1 MLMEQKE
8 KKVFIY
14 DLEQFEN
21 FHSATFVNKD
31 DRKDHRVFYIH
42 ESKDQ
47 RQELYDF
54 LQNEV
59 AGLIGFNNVN
69 YDYPLLHYFIHLI
82 DAYENINPLPVERLL
97 QQMHH
102 ESQRII
108 KEEYSA
114 IPEWKVLI
122 PQLDLF
128 RIHHFDNKAKRTSL
142 KAVEIAIQYH
152 NVQDLPFEWDHWVTK
167 DEIVDILNYNMNDV
181 QATLE
186 FYILSKDMVDL
197 RKMLSKTYNLNLR
210 NSNDPKIGQEIF
222 GREIARKKNVR
233 YNSIRDMRTY
243 RHSIDLGKCLLPYI
257 AFSNKEFQDLH
268 TFFKET
274 TIYTTYK
281 PFEKSVIYKGFKYD
295 YGVGGIHGCIESGV
309 YESDET
315 HMILDID
322 VAAYYPALAIRNK
335 FYPRHLGQTFTEV
348 YKELF
353 DTRMEAKKTG
363 NKPVNSGLKLALN
376 GVYGKSN
383 DKYSLFYDPMYTMK
397 VTVNGQLLLT
407 MLSEWLVDEI
417 KGLVMIQVNTDGIT
431 VKIPRTEYNRVMAIC
446 DDWEIRTGMILEY
459 GEYKKMIIRDVNN
472 YLAQTVDGYVKPKGC
487 FEIIP
492 MQNGAVA
499 YNKNWSMRV
508 VPKAIHAHYL
518 EGIPIADFIRK
529 HDNIY
534 DFGIGF
540 RARKDWNIVYTHIE
554 ENVKKEDIQQ
564 RTIRYYVSSSGGSL
578 TKNNKYDHRLIS
590 LEAGRAVTIFNRA
603 YHVPMKQYNINYNYY
618 IAEANKIKNAVHD
631 GQQKLFATL

>member
-1 MLMEQKE
+1 ME
-8 KKVFIY
+8 KKVY
-14 DLEQFEN
+14 VWDLEQLEN
-21 FHSATFVNKD
+21 FHSAVFMNRD
-31 DRKDHRVFYIH
+31 DRKDVRAFYIH
-42 ESKDQ
+42 ESEDQ

-59 AGLIGFNNVN
+59 AGLIGFNSIN
-69 YDYPLLHYFIHLI
+69 YDYPLIHYFIHLM
-82 DAYENINPLPVERLL
+82 DTYEHVDPLPTARFLE
-97 QQMHH
+97 QMYY

-114 IPEWKVLI
+114 IPHWKVLI

-128 RIHHFDNKAKRTSL
+128 RIHHFDNKSKRTSL
-142 KAVEIAIQYH
+142 KAVEIAIQYP
-152 NVQDLPFEWDHWVTK
+152 NVQDMPFEHDHWVTK
-167 DEIVDILNYNMNDV
+167 DEIPSMLNYNYNDV
-181 QATLE
+181 DATHK
-186 FYILSKDMVDL
+186 FYFKSEDMVKL
-197 RKMLSKTYNLNLR
+197 RQMLSKTYNLNLR
-210 NSNDPKIGQEIF
+210 NANDPKIGQEIF
-222 GREIARKKNVR
+222 GREIARKKQVHFNA
-233 YNSIRDMRTY
+233 IKDMRTY
-243 RHSIDLGKCLLPYI
+243 RREIDLGKCLLPYI

-268 TFFKET
+268 KFFKET

-295 YGVGGIHGCIESGV
+295 YGVGGIHGCIDSGV
-309 YESDET
+309 YESTDT

-322 VAAYYPALAIRNK
+322 VAAYYPALAIKNK
-335 FYPRHLGQTFTEV
+335 FYPQHLGATFVEV
-348 YKELF
+348 YEELF
-353 DTRMEAKKTG
+353 DTRMEAKRTG

-383 DKYSLFYDPMYTMK
+383 DQYSLFYDPMYTMR

-407 MLSEWLVDEI
+407 MLAEWMVDEI
-417 KGLVMIQVNTDGIT
+417 KDLVMIQANTDGIT
-431 VKIPRTEYNRVMAIC
+431 IKIPRDQYDAVMRIC
-446 DDWEIRTGMILEY
+446 SDWEIRTGMILEY

-472 YLAQTVDGYVKPKGC
+472 YLAQTTDGYVKPKGC

-518 EGIPIADFIRK
+518 EGIPIADFIHK

-540 RARKDWNIVYTHIE
+540 RARKDWNIVHTHIKG
-554 ENVKKEDIQQ
+554 NVKREDVQQ
-564 RTIRYYVSSSGGSL
+564 RTIRYYVSSTGGSL
-578 TKNNKYDHRLIS
+578 TKRNKTDHRMIS
-590 LEAGRAVTIFNRA
+590 LESGRSITIFNKA
-603 YHVPMKQYNINYNYY
+603 YTAPMEQFNIDYNYY
-618 IAEANKIKNAVHD
+618 IKEANKIKYAVND
-631 GQQKLFATL
+631 GQQKLF

>member
-1 MLMEQKE
+1 MEQDKI
-8 KKVFIY
+8 VWVY

-21 FHSATFVNKD
+21 FHSATFVNRDNK
-31 DRKDHRVFYIH
+31 KDHRVFYIH

-47 RQELYDF
+47 RQDLYDF
-54 LQNEV
+54 LQDEV
-59 AGLIGFNNVN
+59 SGLIGFNNVN
-69 YDYPLLHYFIHLI
+69 YDYPLLHYFIHLM
-82 DAYENINPLPVERLL
+82 DAYNGTATLPVERFLE
-97 QQMHH
+97 QMYF

-114 IPEWKVLI
+114 IPHWKVHI

-128 RIHHFDNKAKRTSL
+128 RIHHFDNKSKRTSL
-142 KAVEIAIQYH
+142 KAVEIAIQYP
-152 NVQDLPFEWDHWVTK
+152 NVQDMPFEHDHWVTE
-167 DEIVDILNYNMNDV
+167 DEILDILNYNMNDV
-181 QATLE
+181 QATLA
-186 FYILSKDMVDL
+186 FYLLSTDMVDL
-197 RKMLSKTYNLNLR
+197 RKLLSKTYNINVR
-210 NSNDPKIGQEIF
+210 NANDPKIGQEIF
-222 GREIARKKNVR
+222 GREIARKKQVH
-233 YNSIRDMRTY
+233 YNRIKDMRTY
-243 RHSIDLGKCLLPYI
+243 RRSIDLGKCLLPYI

-268 TFFKET
+268 KFFKET

-295 YGVGGIHGCIESGV
+295 YGVGGIHGCIDSGV
-309 YESDET
+309 YESTDT

-322 VAAYYPALAIRNK
+322 VAAYYPALAIQNG
-335 FYPRHLGQTFTEV
+335 FYPQHLGRTFVEV

-353 DTRMEAKKTG
+353 DTRMEAKRTG

-383 DKYSLFYDPMYTMK
+383 DQYSLFYDPMYTMR

-407 MLSEWLVDEI
+407 MLAEWMVDEI
-417 KGLVMIQVNTDGIT
+417 KDITMIQANTDGIT
-431 VKIPRTEYNRVMAIC
+431 IKIPRDQYDAVMAIC
-446 DDWEIRTGMILEY
+446 RDWEIKTGMILEY

-508 VPKAIHAHYL
+508 VPKAIHAFYL
-518 EGIPIADFIRK
+518 EGIPIADFIHK
-529 HDNIY
+529 HEQIY

-540 RARKDWNIVYTHIE
+540 RARKSWDIIYTHIE
-554 ENVKKEDIQQ
+554 NNVKVRDKQQ
-564 RTIRYYVSSSGGSL
+564 RTLRYYVSTTGGSV
-578 TKNNKYDHRLIS
+578 TKQNEDGRVIS
-590 LEAGRAVTIFNRA
+590 LESGRAVTIFNRA
-603 YHVPMKQYNINYNYY
+603 YHIPFEDYNIDYSYY
-618 IAEANKIKNAVHD
+618 IKEANKIKYAVDD
-631 GQQKLFATL
+631 GQTKLF

>member
-1 MLMEQKE
+1 MEQK
-8 KKVFIY
+8 VWVY

-21 FHSATFVNKD
+21 FHSATFVNRD
-31 DRKDHRVFYIH
+31 DKKDHKVFYIH

-47 RQELYDF
+47 RHELYEF
-54 LQNEV
+54 LQDEV

-69 YDYPLLHYFIHLI
+69 YDYPLLHYFIHLM
-82 DAYENINPLPVERLL
+82 DTMADMPVKRMLE
-97 QQMHH
+97 QMHW

-114 IPEWKVLI
+114 IRGWKVLI

-128 RIHHFDNKAKRTSL
+128 RIHHFDNKNKRTSL
-142 KAVEIAIQYH
+142 KAIEIAIQYH
-152 NVQDLPFEWDHWVTK
+152 NVRDLPFEWDHWVQEE
-167 DEIVDILNYNMNDV
+167 EILDILNYNMNDV
-181 QATLE
+181 QATLA
-186 FYILSKDMVDL
+186 FYILSKDMIDL
-197 RKMLSKTYNLNLR
+197 RKMLSDTYNLNLR
-210 NSNDPKIGQEIF
+210 NYNDPKIGQEIF
-222 GREIARKKNVR
+222 GREIARKKNVH
-233 YNSIRDMRTY
+233 YNAIRDMRTY
-243 RHSIDLGKCLLPYI
+243 RREIQLGKCLLPYI
-257 AFSNKEFQDLH
+257 AFSNKEFQELH

-281 PFEKSVIYKGFKYD
+281 PFAKSVIYKGFKYD

-309 YESDET
+309 YESTDT

-322 VAAYYPALAIRNK
+322 VAAYYPALAIQNK

-353 DTRMEAKKTG
+353 DTRMEAKRTG

-383 DKYSLFYDPMYTMK
+383 DQYSLFYDPMYTMK

-407 MLSEWLVDEI
+407 MLAEWIVDEI
-417 KGLVMIQVNTDGIT
+417 KDLTMIQANTDGIT
-431 VKIPRTEYNRVMAIC
+431 VKIPRSEYDRIMAVC
-446 DDWEIRTGMILEY
+446 DDWQIRTGMILEY

-472 YLAQTVDGYVKPKGC
+472 YLAQTTDGYVKPKGC

-508 VPKAIHAHYL
+508 VPKALHAYYL
-518 EGIPIADFIRK
+518 EDIPVEDFVK
-529 HDNIY
+529 QHDNIY

-540 RARKDWNIVYTHIE
+540 RARKDWRIVYSHIQ
-554 ENVKKEDIQQ
+554 ENLKIEDTQQ
-564 RTIRYYVSSSGGSL
+564 RTIRYYMSRTGGSL
-578 TKNNKYDHRLIS
+578 TKRNIDGRIIS
-590 LEAGRAVTIFNRA
+590 LEAGRSCTIFNKA
-603 YHVPMKQYNINYNYY
+603 YHIPMKDYDIDYNYY
-618 IAEANKIKNAVHD
+618 IKEANKIKYAVED
-631 GQQKLFATL
+631 GQQKLF

>member
-1 MLMEQKE
+1 ME
-8 KKVFIY
+8 KKVWVY
-14 DLEQFEN
+14 DLEQLEN
-21 FHSATFVNKD
+21 FHSAIFVNRD
-31 DRKDHRVFYIH
+31 DKKDHRVFYIH
-42 ESKDQ
+42 KSKDQ

-54 LQNEV
+54 LQDEV

-82 DAYENINPLPVERLL
+82 DAYEGNAALPIERFLE
-97 QQMHH
+97 QMHY

-114 IPEWKVLI
+114 IPHWKVLI

-142 KAVEIAIQYH
+142 KAVEIAIQYP
-152 NVQDLPFEWDHWVTK
+152 NVQDMPFEHDHWVEE
-167 DEIVDILNYNMNDV
+167 DEIIDILNYNMNDV
-181 QATLE
+181 QATLK
-186 FYILSKDMVDL
+186 FYWKSADMVEL
-197 RKMLSKTYNLNLR
+197 RKMLSKQYDLNLR
-210 NSNDPKIGQEIF
+210 NYNDPKIGQEIF
-222 GREIARKKNVR
+222 GREIARKKQVH
-233 YNSIRDMRTY
+233 YNAIKDMRTY
-243 RHSIDLGKCLLPYI
+243 RREIDLGKCLLPYI

-268 TFFKET
+268 KFFKET

-295 YGVGGIHGCIESGV
+295 YGVGGIHGCIDSGV
-309 YESDET
+309 YESTDT

-322 VAAYYPALAIRNK
+322 VAAYYPALAIQNK

-353 DTRMEAKKTG
+353 DTRMEAKRTG

-383 DKYSLFYDPMYTMK
+383 DQYSLFYDPMYTMK

-407 MLSEWLVDEI
+407 MLAEWMVDEI
-417 KGLVMIQVNTDGIT
+417 KDITMIQANTDGIT
-431 VKIPRTEYNRVMAIC
+431 VKIPRTEYDAVMAIC
-446 DDWEIRTGMILEY
+446 SDWEIKTGMILEY

-472 YLAQTVDGYVKPKGC
+472 YLAQTTDGYVKPKGC

-492 MQNGAVA
+492 MQNGAIA

-508 VPKAIHAHYL
+508 VPKAIHAFYL
-518 EGIPIADFIRK
+518 EGIPIEDFIRK

-540 RARKDWNIVYTHIE
+540 RARKDWSIIYTDIE
-554 ENVKKEDIQQ
+554 GGSKVRTKQQ
-564 RTIRYYVSSSGGSL
+564 RTIRYYVSSTGGSV
-578 TKNNKYDHRLIS
+578 TKQNKDGRIIS
-590 LEAGRAVTIFNRA
+590 LESGRSVTIFNRA
-603 YHVPMKQYNINYNYY
+603 YTAPMEHFNINYNYY
-618 IAEANKIKNAVHD
+618 IAEANKIKYAVDD
-631 GQQKLFATL
+631 GQQKLF

>member
-1 MLMEQKE
+1 ME
-8 KKVFIY
+8 KKVWVY

-21 FHSATFVNKD
+21 FHSATFVNRD
-31 DRKDHRVFYIH
+31 DRKDFRVFTIF
-42 ESKDQ
+42 KGRDQ

-69 YDYPLLHYFIHLI
+69 YDYPLLHFFIGI
-82 DAYENINPLPVERLL
+82 MDMTAVEYGVDNLL
-97 QQMHH
+97 MLMQE

-108 KEEYSA
+108 REEYSA
-114 IPEWKVLI
+114 IREWKVLI

-142 KAVEIAIQYH
+142 KAVEIAINYP
-152 NVQDLPFEWDHWVTK
+152 NVQDLPFEWDHWV
-167 DEIVDILNYNMNDV
+167 DEEEVVKILNYNMNDV
-181 QATLE
+181 LATLE
-186 FYILSKDMVDL
+186 FYLLSKDMVEL
-197 RKMLSKTYNLNLR
+197 RKMLSNTYNLNLR
-210 NSNDPKIGQEIF
+210 NYNDPKIGQEIF
-222 GREIARKKNVR
+222 GREIARKKQVH

-243 RHSIDLGKCLLPYI
+243 RREIELKKCLLPYI
-257 AFSNKEFQDLH
+257 YFESKEFKKLH
-268 TFFKET
+268 DFFKET

-295 YGVGGIHGCIESGV
+295 FGVGGIHGCIESGV
-309 YESDET
+309 YESTNT

-322 VAAYYPALAIRNK
+322 VAAYYPALAIQNK
-335 FYPRHLGQTFTEV
+335 FYPQHLGQTFTEV
-348 YKELF
+348 YQELF

-383 DKYSLFYDPMYTMK
+383 DQYSLFYDPMYTMR

-407 MLSEWLVDEI
+407 MLSEWLVDSI
-417 KGLVMIQVNTDGIT
+417 RDLTMIQVNTDGIT
-431 VKIPRTEYNRVMAIC
+431 IMIPRQDETAVKHIC
-446 DDWEIRTGMILEY
+446 FAWEKRTGMILEY
-459 GEYKKMIIRDVNN
+459 GEYNKMIIRDVNN
-472 YLAQTVDGYVKPKGC
+472 YLAQTTDGYVKPKGC

-492 MQNGAVA
+492 TQNGAVA

-508 VPKAIHAHYL
+508 VPKAIHAYYL
-518 EGIPIADFIRK
+518 EDVPVEEFIRK

-540 RARKDWNIVYTHIE
+540 RARKDWELYHSVMEGSNKMTY
-554 ENVKKEDIQQ
+554 KQQ
-564 RTIRYYVSSSGGSL
+564 RTIRYYVSNYGGSI
-578 TKNNKYDHRLIS
+578 TKRNKSNKKEIS
-590 LEAGRAVTIFNRA
+590 LEAGRACTIFNRA
-603 YHVPMKQYNINYNYY
+603 YIAPMEQYDINYQYY
-618 IAEANKIKNAVHD
+618 IAEANKIKNAVDD
-631 GQQKLFATL
+631 GQRKLF